1 MSIFRCGA
9 GVVVCLLGIAV
20 AGCGGGPRLAKVTG
34 RVTVV
39 GQPLT
44 TGTIMFHPESGPTAV
59 GGINADGTYTLST
72 LKPGDGAVVGA
83 HRVTIEATKVGPGS
97 MVEAKSLEE
106 EMKLATKVDRILV
119 AGKVEYLVPQKL
131 SQVDT
136 SGLTAQV
143 EAKANQIDFD
153 LPKP

>member
-1 MSIFRCGA
+1 MSSFRCGA
-9 GVVVCLLGIAV
+9 AVVVCLLGIALT
-20 AGCGGGPRLAKVTG
+20 GCGGGPRLAKVTG
-34 RVTVV
+34 RVTVA

-44 TGTIMFHPESGPTAV
+44 TGTIMFHPESGPSAV
-59 GGINADGTYTLST
+59 GGINPDGTYSLTT
-72 LKPGDGAVVGA
+72 IKPGDGAVVGT

-106 EMKLATKVDRILV
+106 EMKLATKVDKILV
-119 AGKVEYLVPQKL
+119 AGKVVYLVPQKL
-131 SQVDT
+131 SQVGT

>member
-1 MSIFRCGA
+1 MSIFRCRA
-9 GVVVCLLGIAV
+9 GVVVCLLAIAL
-20 AGCGGGPRLAKVTG
+20 AGCGGGPRMAKVTG
-34 RVTVV
+34 RVTVA

-143 EAKANQIDFD
+143 EAKANRIDFD
-153 LPKP
+153 VPRP